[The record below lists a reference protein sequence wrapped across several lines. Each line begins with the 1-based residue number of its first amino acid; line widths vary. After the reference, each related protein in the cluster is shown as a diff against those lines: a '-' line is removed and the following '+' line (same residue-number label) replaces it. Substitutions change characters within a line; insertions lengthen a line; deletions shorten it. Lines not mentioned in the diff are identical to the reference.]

1 MHSSSAGSVEGRGAK
16 EASKGNEFF
25 YSEFGILKI
34 ILNFAPRFERKSVP
48 DRDGAIAQLVEQRTE
63 NPCVPGSI
71 PGGTTRKELS
81 RDNSFL
87 FYPESEFHRHNP
99 VRRSAT
105 VKRLPDRSKRIELC
119 SETPLSTAGEAN
131 IDLQFFIFGFNS
143 YFCKIIYILET

>member
-1 MHSSSAGSVEGRGAK
+1 MSKYRNYVKSVKIQDLG
-16 EASKGNEFF
+16 
-25 YSEFGILKI
+25 LKI
-34 ILNFAPRFERKSVP
+34 LVSPVRFLVVP
-48 DRDGAIAQLVEQRTE
+48 HE
-63 NPCVPGSI
+63 
-71 PGGTTRKELS
+71 KELS

-87 FYPESEFHRHNP
+87 FYSESEFHRHNL

-105 VKRLPDRSKRIELC
+105 VKRLRDRSKRIELC